1 MHDMV
6 TRRREPETWI
16 GRVANELY
24 LGALVVGGVSVVAG
38 ILALLVA
45 FAMQV
50 SNWVMAAD

>member
-1 MHDMV
+1 MV
-6 TRRREPETWI
+6 TRRRQPETRI

-50 SNWVMAAD
+50 SNWVMMAD